1 MDSKVANRW
10 TLDSFDLSHWTG
22 GRHRKGQVESDWTI
36 PDSAINTFFLL
47 LDQTVEF
54 FFGLSCPVISR
65 YTLDRTALDWILD

>member
-54 FFGLSCPVISR
+54 F
-65 YTLDRTALDWILD
+65 LD